1 MRILCHCILTIL
13 ILLLCSECV
22 GGLRVSSGLRAGMM
36 LSTTSSF
43 SHRRT
48 SSPIITTMLEK
59 SIGSERRTRSIMGL
73 PSSTRLSLSS
83 ISISDGVVVNND
95 AVSKSSS
102 RLFAGGTQGQ
112 KVSKRGTIGFLEE
125 EYGEW
130 LTFYNLR
137 SYSNIFLHISLS
149 SLFIICNIQRKMHNK
164 NQRIECL

>member
-1 MRILCHCILTIL
+1 MRILRHCILTIL

-43 SHRRT
+43 SHRT
-48 SSPIITTMLEK
+48 NPPIITTMLEK

-95 AVSKSSS
+95 AVSKSFS
-102 RLFAGGTQGQ
+102 RLCAGGTQGQ

-125 EYGEW
+125 EYGE
-130 LTFYNLR
+130 
-137 SYSNIFLHISLS
+137 
-149 SLFIICNIQRKMHNK
+149 
-164 NQRIECL
+164 